1 MQQDDVPQVQ
11 HLLLLPVR
19 GIPAQ
24 AQPLRT
30 LLRQNHYVL
39 QPTIPG
45 EATFSLTRALFSP
58 ISLENEQTKVDVGS
72 KATFLSKLCLFG
84 ISEFP
89 KGKKVFDCL
98 QGIDNMDELVE
109 DQFENFMN
117 LDDWSDDEDDDA
129 WFPDMVEPLLQQAP
143 GQP

>member
-1 MQQDDVPQVQ
+1 MQQNDVPQVQ

-58 ISLENEQTKVDVGS
+58 ISLENMQTKVDVRQAFLTFS
-72 KATFLSKLCLFG
+72 KNSSPKNSMAQKTQRFFRPKLNEPVAP
-84 ISEFP
+84 EFQ
-89 KGKKVFDCL
+89 KSIYFQHFCCK
-98 QGIDNMDELVE
+98 
-109 DQFENFMN
+109 
-117 LDDWSDDEDDDA
+117 
-129 WFPDMVEPLLQQAP
+129 
-143 GQP
+143 

>member
-58 ISLENEQTKVDVGS
+58 ISLENVQTKVDVRL
-72 KATFLSKLCLFG
+72 KALLPG
-84 ISEFP
+84 ISESP
-89 KGKKVFDCL
+89 KGKKYVIVCR
-98 QGIDNMDELVE
+98 ELTIW
-109 DQFENFMN
+109 MS
-117 LDDWSDDEDDDA
+117 LWKTS
-129 WFPDMVEPLLQQAP
+129 LRIS
-143 GQP
+143 

>member
-45 EATFSLTRALFSP
+45 EVNFSLSGALLHNFFGKCANKGRRKIKGSVAWHLRIP
-58 ISLENEQTKVDVGS
+58 KRQKV
-72 KATFLSKLCLFG
+72 C
-84 ISEFP
+84 
-89 KGKKVFDCL
+89 DCL

-129 WFPDMVEPLLQQAP
+129 WFPDVAEPLLQQAP